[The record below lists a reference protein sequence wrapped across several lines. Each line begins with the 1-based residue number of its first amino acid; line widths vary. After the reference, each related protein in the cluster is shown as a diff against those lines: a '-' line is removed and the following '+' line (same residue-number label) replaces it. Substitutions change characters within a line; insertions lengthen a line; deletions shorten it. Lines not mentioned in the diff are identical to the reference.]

1 MFRMT
6 ASTIKKKKLGSGA
19 RVRRRTGVLLRLKK
33 EGHEEFIVGLG
44 IWDSLLSIF
53 FLHAR
58 RVIFDSV
65 FIWGKKDITGL
76 QLQDDDLLSIC
87 MISCVPDKNLMED
100 VGATELWG
108 Y

>member
-1 MFRMT
+1 MT
-6 ASTIKKKKLGSGA
+6 APTIKKKNLGSGA

-33 EGHEEFIVGLG
+33 GHEEFIVGLG

-65 FIWGKKDITGL
+65 FIWGKRYH
-76 QLQDDDLLSIC
+76 
-87 MISCVPDKNLMED
+87 
-100 VGATELWG
+100 GAAASG
-108 Y
+108 